1 MHAVL
6 NQSLFAQGVS
16 AAQSGNRFLARHLLE
31 RAAEEPGHDPS
42 IVLWLAWLSD
52 SPTVAA
58 DHLAKLGDDPVLAVA
73 AKGGMQFL
81 AALAS
86 RTPRTPPK
94 PVEYRANCPECLAPL
109 MLGATSVGHQRL
121 CPGCGSQFFIA
132 LDASG
137 SIRTA
142 SRVSGTSTAQPS
154 LVPPAKLPAAPSKPQ
169 RLQSGSIFDTDHS
182 VAEDEWLTQDQ
193 AAEEDAT
200 MALDDEETGTYK
212 VPGGSSP
219 TTILLVDEDPEIRRI
234 VGGLLRERGYRVLTV
249 VNGEDALLTLRD
261 ETPRLVL
268 SDIQMSGMDGY
279 ELCRRIK
286 SESRTARTAVIIFSS
301 QLTFLDQVQ
310 GRVAGCSAFLPKP
323 CSAAMLFATVAES
336 VTA

>member
-6 NQSLFAQGVS
+6 NQSLFAQGLS
-16 AAQSGNRFLARHLLE
+16 AAQTGNRFLARHLLE
-31 RAAEEPGHDPS
+31 RAAEEPDHDPS
-42 IVLWLAWLSD
+42 IFLWLAWLSD
-52 SPTVAA
+52 SPAVAA
-58 DHLAKLGDDPVLAVA
+58 DHLAMLSDHPGFTLAA
-73 AKGGMQFL
+73 RGGMQWL
-81 AALAS
+81 AALAKG
-86 RTPRTPPK
+86 TPKTPPK
-94 PVEYRANCPECLAPL
+94 RVEYRANCPECLAPL
-109 MLGATSVGHQRL
+109 MLGATSIGHQRL

-142 SRVSGTSTAQPS
+142 SRVSGSSTEQPI
-154 LVPPAKLPAAPSKPQ
+154 LVPPAKLPAAQSKPP
-169 RLQSGSIFDTDHS
+169 RAPAGSIFDADHPI
-182 VAEDEWLTQDQ
+182 AEDEWLTQDQ

-200 MALDDEETGTYK
+200 MALDDAETGTFK
-212 VPGGSSP
+212 VPAASAP
-219 TTILLVDEDPEIRRI
+219 PTILLVDEDPEIRRL
-234 VGGLLRERGYRVLTV
+234 VGGLLRERGYRVLTA

-286 SESRTARTAVIIFSS
+286 ADSRTARTAVIIFSS
-301 QLTFLDQVQ
+301 HLAFLDQVQ

-323 CSAAMLFATVAES
+323 CSAALLFATVAES